1 MIQILKSI
9 LKKVF
14 KEYIDI
20 KKYLMSGEI
29 WKDWGYIV
37 TLDDGIT
44 SGRTINIFSI
54 VISKYWFQ
62 TAVNIYSQS
71 IHWSKKKNFDIKVI

>member
-14 KEYIDI
+14 KEYPGI
-20 KKYLMSGEI
+20 KKYLVSDEL

-37 TLDDGIT
+37 TLNDGIT

-54 VISKYWFQ
+54 VLSKYWFQ
-62 TAVNIYSQS
+62 TAVDIYSQS
-71 IHWSKKKNFDIKVI
+71 VRWSKKKNFDIKVI